1 LEPQEATGLAAGLP
15 NAPSG
20 PDQET
25 FTRIPYRECTVFGNI
40 FLLVELPNL
49 SGNDTCVYIICLD
62 TVQLYSSDTAVQ
74 LYMQERIYVSL
85 TAERAK

>member
-1 LEPQEATGLAAGLP
+1 M
-15 NAPSG
+15 
-20 PDQET
+20 
-25 FTRIPYRECTVFGNI
+25 
-40 FLLVELPNL
+40 
-49 SGNDTCVYIICLD
+49 YIICLD